1 MAHIVCQATADPQSD
16 ELEFLWSEGP
26 ASFEPYHLRGNPL
39 TLFDRGV
46 VAARKALFK
55 VVLLSRD
62 GEAELLPDACLALA
76 RAGRDLYDALFPPKA
91 GQHQDPDEVR
101 AWLEDLRDQGLVESL
116 EVLLAEK
123 TDRHGLWGE

>member
-1 MAHIVCQATADPQSD
+1 MAHIVCQVTADAQSD

-76 RAGRDLYDALFPPKA
+76 RAVRDLYDALFPPKA